1 MLSHGCVVVVF
12 VFLSVFLKSF
22 CNDDDDDDDEDF
34 STFERQLTMSTNALF
49 FSQSGHDTFY
59 YRSVLPR
66 RNGRRVHAIR
76 EKIPPKRDQNH
87 HRIHALLFF
96 VDGLP
101 FTACLV
107 GGASQIAYSRLL
119 KRYPFIEVQTVE
131 FAASVAM
138 LILTHVYWM
147 RYFREERYST
157 EYAMGFF
164 LWHDVVGA
172 VWVFHFLGGKR
183 KRVTRKHEWNW
194 GWSRSGNRG
203 YWWEWRVMSGIDG
216 NSREKKRNNVVLQIL
231 DWVKMKWE
239 MLVRVVFLEV
249 CKRRIRADCTRT
261 DNVQILYV

>member
-1 MLSHGCVVVVF
+1 
-12 VFLSVFLKSF
+12 
-22 CNDDDDDDDEDF
+22 
-34 STFERQLTMSTNALF
+34 MSTNALF
-49 FSQSGHDTFY
+49 SLAHSTHFIGAHHTFY
-59 YRSVLPR
+59 YIGLYYLAEMVEEYTRFAKKFLQ
-66 RNGRRVHAIR
+66 NAI
-76 EKIPPKRDQNH
+76 KITIG
-87 HRIHALLFF
+87 IHALLFF

-164 LWHDVVGA
+164 LCTTWLVPFGFFISLAANESVLPGS
-172 VWVFHFLGGKR
+172 
-183 KRVTRKHEWNW
+183 T
-194 GWSRSGNRG
+194 
-203 YWWEWRVMSGIDG
+203 SGIGGGPGAATGGIGGNGVYGPGSTG
-216 NSREKKRNNVVLQIL
+216 NSREKKRSNVVLQIL

-239 MLVRVVFLEV
+239 TLIRVVFP
-249 CKRRIRADCTRT
+249 RG
-261 DNVQILYV
+261 VQASYKSGLHTY